1 MPGFGT
7 TQQQMVAAAA
17 AVQSYRNQGGVNANY
32 MKSSQQGSQDLGS
45 RQLKSP
51 AQEQLGA
58 SVFSNTQMN
67 ISPKGRGNPGG
78 GNKQPPLP
86 SPTLGQQQNQQQQ
99 GQKYGGYPTTN
110 AIVSCT

>member
-1 MPGFGT
+1 MA
-7 TQQQMVAAAA
+7 AAAA
-17 AVQSYRNQGGVNANY
+17 AVQSYRNQGGVSAGY
-32 MKSSQQGSQDLGS
+32 MKSSQQGNTDLSG

-51 AQEQLGA
+51 AQEQLAA

-67 ISPKGRGNPGG
+67 ASPKGRNNLGG

-99 GQKYGGYPTTN
+99 GQKFGGYPSAN
-110 AIVSCT
+110 PMVSCHTEKFMEP